1 MRARLSSIPF
11 DYPVHPYTF
20 NLVDYFV
27 KGSEIQPRVEEIGV
41 KDSIF
46 DELQHTLL

>member
-1 MRARLSSIPF
+1 MSDIPF
-11 DYPVHPYTF
+11 YYPIRPYTF